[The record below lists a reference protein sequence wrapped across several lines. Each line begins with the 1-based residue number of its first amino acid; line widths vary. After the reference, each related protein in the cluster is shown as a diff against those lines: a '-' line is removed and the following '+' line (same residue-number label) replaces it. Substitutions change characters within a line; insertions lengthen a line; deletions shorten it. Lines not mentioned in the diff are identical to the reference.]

1 MVVLGLN
8 TAHSSCDLAL
18 LADGE
23 IVAARRDDQGT
34 GQDSALAGIVDG
46 LFADAGLGLD
56 DLSRI
61 GVCSGPGSFT
71 GVRIGVAYARGLALV
86 LGIPCLGVS
95 SLMACVSA
103 NDLRSPVRVALQAKK
118 RPPEI
123 TFWTQLVDAGGACT
137 PPAEW
142 PLEAFRDDG
151 SELAADRPEQLPMA
165 SITAEPKAP
174 LIARWASCLDPAQ
187 YPPTPAYV
195 RAPDAALPGGKKA

>member
-8 TAHSSCDLAL
+8 TAQACCDIAL

-34 GQDSALAGIVDG
+34 GQDAALAGLVDG
-46 LFADAGLGLD
+46 LFTDAGLGLG

-61 GVCSGPGSFT
+61 GVCAGPGSFT

-103 NDLRSPVRVALQAKK
+103 SDLASPVRVALQAKK

-123 TFWTQLVDAGGACT
+123 TFWTQLVDADGART

-142 PLEAFRDDG
+142 PLEAFESDG
-151 SELAADRPEQLPMA
+151 SQLVADRPEQLPLA
-165 SITAEPKAP
+165 TITAEPRAS

>member
-8 TAHSSCDLAL
+8 TAQSCCDIAL
-18 LADGE
+18 LVDGE
-23 IVAARRDDQGT
+23 IVAAHRDDKGT
-34 GQDSALAGIVDG
+34 GQDAALAGLVDG
-46 LFADAGLGLD
+46 LFADARLGLD

-103 NDLRSPVRVALQAKK
+103 NELDSPIRVALQAKK
-118 RPPEI
+118 RPPEV
-123 TFWTQLVDAGGACT
+123 TFWTQLIDTDGART

-142 PLEAFRDDG
+142 PLEAFQSDG
-151 SELAADRPEQLPMA
+151 SELAADRPEKLPMA
-165 SITAEPKAP
+165 TITAVPRAS
-174 LIARWASCLDPAQ
+174 LIARWASRLDPAR

-195 RAPDAALPGGKKA
+195 RAPDAALPGGKKH